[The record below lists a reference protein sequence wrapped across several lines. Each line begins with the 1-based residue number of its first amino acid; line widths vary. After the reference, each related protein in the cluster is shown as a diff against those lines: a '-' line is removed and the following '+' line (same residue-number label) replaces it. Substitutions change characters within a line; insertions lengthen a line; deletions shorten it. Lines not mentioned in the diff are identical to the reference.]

1 MDRGDFFYRR
11 FKDSFPYDLTEDQD
25 SLFRQIA
32 DFITCDDA
40 DILVVNGYAG
50 TGKTSAM
57 AAVIGSFDDLRPVRR
72 ASGETAEE
80 QGKDEYEEICFLMA
94 PTGRAAKVLSLYAGK
109 PARTIHK
116 SIYRQK
122 SVGDDG
128 FGQFSLAPNKLSHKL
143 FIVDEVSLIG
153 IDDQQR
159 QSSAQF
165 GTGDL
170 LKDLVEYVRAGNDCR
185 LILIG
190 DSAQLP
196 PVGMEASPALAKE
209 CMDCFGGVRYAS
221 LSQVVRQKKESGI
234 LHNATI
240 LRGLVE
246 EDPYGGAVFSPEDL
260 HLSVDGFDDI
270 VRITGG
276 ELIDSLNSAYFS
288 EYSKDDAVVL
298 CRSNKRANR
307 YNAGIRAQVFYDE
320 DRLVRGEKLMIV
332 RNCYRFTEGIEG
344 MDYIANGDIAK
355 LVSVRNFE
363 DRYGLHFA
371 DARLS
376 FPDYDDAEI
385 VAKVCLDTL
394 ESESASLT
402 YEQQNLLYQG
412 VDADYAD
419 IKSKK
424 KRYEAV
430 REDPFYN
437 ALQLKYA
444 NAITC
449 HKSQGG
455 QWACVFI
462 DNPFWQDGL
471 TVDDLKWLYTALTRA
486 TDKVYLV
493 NFKDEYFV

>member
-1 MDRGDFFYRR
+1 MDRSEWFYGLFDRH
-11 FKDSFPYDLTEDQD
+11 FQYDKTAGQD
-25 SLFRQIA
+25 NLFREIA
-32 DFITCDDA
+32 DFVVCDDA

-50 TGKTSAM
+50 TGKTTAI
-57 AAVIGSFDDLRPVRR
+57 AAVISALDEISPVSEDGTR
-72 ASGETAEE
+72 E
-80 QGKDEYEEICFLMA
+80 DICCLLA

-116 SIYRQK
+116 CIYRQK
-122 SVGDDG
+122 SVGSDG
-128 FGQFSLAPNKLSHKL
+128 FGQFSLAPNRQSHKL

-153 IDDQQR
+153 IDDQMR
-159 QSSAQF
+159 KGTAQF

-170 LKDLVEYVRAGNDCR
+170 LNDLVDFVRAGNDCR

-190 DSAQLP
+190 DDAQLP
-196 PVGMEASPALAKE
+196 PVGLDASPALSRE
-209 CMDCFGGVRYAS
+209 YMDSFGGVRYCS
-221 LSQVVRQKKESGI
+221 LTEVVRQQKESGI
-234 LHNATI
+234 LRNATR
-240 LRGLVE
+240 LREMIASGE
-246 EDPYGGAVFSPEDL
+246 EYFTIDQLCLETEGFED
-260 HLSVDGFDDI
+260 V

-276 ELIDSLNSAYFS
+276 ELLETLNKTYFS

-320 DRLVRGEKLMIV
+320 EPLVKGEKLMIV
-332 RNCYRFTEGIEG
+332 KNCYQFVEGIKG

-355 LVSVRNFE
+355 LVSIRNHE
-363 DRYGLHFA
+363 ERYGLRFA

-376 FPDYDDAEI
+376 FPDYDDVEI

-402 YEQQNLLYQG
+402 YEQQNMLYNG
-412 VDADYAD
+412 VNEDYSD
-419 IKSKK
+419 IKTKK
-424 KRYEAV
+424 KRWEAV
-430 REDPFYN
+430 REDPYFN

-455 QWACVFI
+455 QWSCVFI
-462 DNPFWQDGL
+462 DNPFWQEEL
-471 TVDDLKWLYTALTRA
+471 SVDDLKWLYTAITRA
-486 TDKVYLV
+486 VEKVYLV
-493 NFKDEYFV
+493 NFKDEYFQAN